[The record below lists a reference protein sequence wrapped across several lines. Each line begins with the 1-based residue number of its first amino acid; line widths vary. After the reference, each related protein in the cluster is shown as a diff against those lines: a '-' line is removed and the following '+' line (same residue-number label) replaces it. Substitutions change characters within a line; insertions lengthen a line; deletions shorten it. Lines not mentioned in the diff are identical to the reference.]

1 MKQSKTEGREIETEI
16 ERRWNTQLIEERGKG
31 QTV

>member
-1 MKQSKTEGREIETEI
+1 LKQSKTEQRVIETEI
-16 ERRWNTQLIEERGKG
+16 ERWWDTQSIEERGKG

>member
-1 MKQSKTEGREIETEI
+1 MKQSKTEQREFETEI
-16 ERRWNTQLIEERGKG
+16 ERRWDTHRIEERGKG